1 MDDEPEFCA
10 RFLIQLR
17 LRIQTLP
24 WCACCCSPQEQLLES
39 DPNGR
44 VSQVSVPLPAM
55 MTIDRP

>member
-1 MDDEPEFCA
+1 MEDEPEFCA

-24 WCACCCSPQEQLLES
+24 WCLCCCSPQEALLEN
-39 DPNGR
+39 DPKGR
-44 VSQVSVPLPAM
+44 VTDVKVSLPA